1 MKFLPEL
8 KEGGAI
14 AFDAIRAHKL
24 RSVLTTLGIVIGV
37 LTVTLMGT
45 AIEGLNRAFR
55 ESVSVLGADVL
66 HVDRFSWFSS
76 SRNSW
81 MKEQNR
87 PLITYAQIRQLQ
99 EQMTLALAVA
109 PYTDFRAPISYLNR
123 NSSQVFVVGTT
134 EQFVFTGGYTL
145 GTGRFFL
152 AEESAGGRP
161 VCVLGSRVATNLF
174 GIDSPLGKAIR
185 LGPGKFE
192 VVGVFAPQGNFLGQ
206 FSLDNQVFIPVPQF
220 ISTFWNNPSFV
231 IQVKAASADRLEE
244 TREELRGVLRKIRR
258 LAPTDDDDFS
268 INQQETLL
276 ASFNRVA
283 GTIAAVGLF
292 ITGLSLFVGAV
303 GIMNVMFVSVAE
315 RTHEIGVRKAIGARR
330 RTILLQFLIEAVG
343 ICVLGGII
351 AVGLAWPIV
360 VAMRQFLP
368 ATLSVTAVS
377 LALGVSVLTGLLAGL
392 LPAWR
397 ASRLDPVDALRS
409 E

>member
-1 MKFLPEL
+1 MNVLSEF
-8 KEGGAI
+8 KEGASI

-66 HVDRFSWFSS
+66 HVDRFSWFSDN
-76 SRNSW
+76 RNSW
-81 MKEQNR
+81 MREQNR
-87 PLITYAQIRQLQ
+87 PVITYAQIRQLA
-99 EQMTLALAVA
+99 EQMTMAQAVA
-109 PYTDFRAPISYLNR
+109 PFTDSRAPISYQNR
-123 NSSQVFVVGTT
+123 NSSQVFVIGTT
-134 EQFVFTGGYTL
+134 EQFIVTGGFTL
-145 GTGRFFL
+145 ATGRFFL

-174 GIDSPLGKAIR
+174 GIESPLGKSVR
-185 LGPGKFE
+185 LGQGKFE
-192 VVGVFAPQGNFLGQ
+192 VVGVFAPQGNFMGQ
-206 FSLDNQVFIPVPQF
+206 FSLDNQVFIPVRQF
-220 ISTFWNNPSFV
+220 IGTFWNNPSFQ
-231 IQVKAASADRLEE
+231 IQVRAASPDRLEE

-258 LAPTDDDDFS
+258 LAPGDDDDFS
-268 INQQETLL
+268 INQQQTLIET
-276 ASFNRVA
+276 FNRVA

-315 RTHEIGVRKAIGARR
+315 RTREIGVRKAIGARR
-330 RTILLQFLIEAVG
+330 RTILIQFLIEAVG
-343 ICVLGGII
+343 ICVLGGVI
-351 AVGLAWPIV
+351 AVGLAWPIIFGL
-360 VAMRQFLP
+360 RHFLP
-368 ATLSVTAVS
+368 ATLSITAVS
-377 LALGVSVLTGLLAGL
+377 LALGVSVLTGVLAGL

>member
-1 MKFLPEL
+1 VNVLSEFQ
-8 KEGGAI
+8 EGAGI
-14 AFDAIRAHKL
+14 ALDAIRAHKL

-55 ESVSVLGADVL
+55 ESVSVLGPDVL
-66 HVDRFSWFSS
+66 HVDRFSWFSGN
-76 SRNSW
+76 RNSW

-87 PLITYAQIRQLQ
+87 PLITYAQIRDLQ
-99 EQMTLALAVA
+99 EQLTLARAVA
-109 PYTDFRAPISYLNR
+109 PYTDFRAPISYQNR

-134 EQFVFTGGYTL
+134 EQFILTGGFTL
-145 GTGRFFL
+145 ATGRFLL
-152 AEESAGGRP
+152 ADESAGGRP

-174 GIDSPLGKAIR
+174 GIESPLGKAVR
-185 LGPGKFE
+185 LGPAKFE
-192 VVGVFAPQGNFLGQ
+192 VVGVFAPQGNFMGQ
-206 FSLDNQVFIPVPQF
+206 FSLDNQVFIPVRQF
-220 ISTFWNNPSFV
+220 IGTFWNNPSFL
-231 IQVKAASADRLEE
+231 IQVKASSPEVLEE

-258 LAPTDDDDFS
+258 LAPTDEDDFS
-268 INQQETLL
+268 INQQQTLI
-276 ASFNRVA
+276 ATFNRVA

-315 RTHEIGVRKAIGARR
+315 RTREIGVRKAVGARR
-330 RTILLQFLIEAVG
+330 RTILIQFLIEAVG
-343 ICVLGGII
+343 ICVLGGMI
-351 AVGLAWPIV
+351 AVALAWPIIIG
-360 VAMRQFLP
+360 MRQFLP
-368 ATLSVTAVS
+368 ATLSITGVT
-377 LALGVSVLTGLLAGL
+377 LALGVSVVTGVLAGL

>member
-1 MKFLPEL
+1 VNLLSEL
-8 KEGGAI
+8 KEGAGI

-24 RSVLTTLGIVIGV
+24 RSVLTTLGIVIGI

-66 HVDRFSWFSS
+66 HVDRFSWFSDN
-76 SRNSW
+76 RNSW

-87 PLITYAQIRQLQ
+87 PVITLAQIRQLQ
-99 EQMTLALAVA
+99 EQLTLAQAVA
-109 PYTDFRAPISYLNR
+109 PFTDFRAPISYRNR

-134 EQFVFTGGYTL
+134 EQFIITGGYTL
-145 GTGRFFL
+145 AAGRFLL
-152 AEESAGGRP
+152 AEETAGGRP

-174 GIDSPLGKAIR
+174 GLESPLGKAVR
-185 LGPGKFE
+185 LGPSKFE
-192 VVGVFAPQGNFLGQ
+192 VVGVFAPQGNFMGQ
-206 FSLDNQVFIPVPQF
+206 FSLDNQVFIPVRQF
-220 ISTFWNNPSFV
+220 IGTFWNDPSFL
-231 IQVKAASADRLEE
+231 IQVKALSPEILEE

-258 LAPTDDDDFS
+258 LAPGDDDDFS
-268 INQQETLL
+268 INQQQTLL
-276 ASFNRVA
+276 ATFNRVA

-315 RTHEIGVRKAIGARR
+315 RTREIGVRKAIGARR
-330 RTILLQFLIEAVG
+330 RTILIQFLIEAVG
-343 ICVLGGII
+343 ICLLGGII
-351 AVGLAWPIV
+351 AVALAWPILI
-360 VAMRQFLP
+360 AMRHFLP
-368 ATLSVTAVS
+368 ATLSITAVT
-377 LALGVSVLTGLLAGL
+377 LALSVSVLTGVVAGL

-397 ASRLDPVDALRS
+397 ASRLDPVEALRS